1 VAGATRRGARVI
13 TRPQWAVSTAVLT
26 ESHKWHYV
34 MFADDAQGKGG
45 GGEGGE
51 GKMHGSRLP

>member
-1 VAGATRRGARVI
+1 MAGATRRGARVI

-45 GGEGGE
+45 GGGG
-51 GKMHGSRLP
+51 GGG